1 MLAAHCTVH
10 NREWRKTMRKKLV
23 TMALLASGLALA
35 GCNTIEGIGKDV
47 KSAGD
52 TVAKTADDAK

>member
-1 MLAAHCTVH
+1 
-10 NREWRKTMRKKLV
+10 MRKLV
-23 TMALLASGLALA
+23 VLALA
-35 GCNTIEGIGKDV
+35 GLALSACNTIEGVGKDV